1 MEAGAHRTDIELLAV
16 YRRDGDE
23 RCREEVVKRNLG
35 LARSIARRY
44 KGRGLAH
51 EDVVQTAYVGLI
63 HAVDRYEPSR
73 GVPLRAY
80 AARTI
85 EGEIMHLFRDHGWAV
100 RMPRSLQELVRRVSA
115 TRLRLG
121 HELGR
126 PPTLEELGDAIGE
139 PPETIAEAVAAQ
151 RAYTAQSLNEPA
163 RVDGGTMEERLNADP
178 ALVCEER
185 GFEAV
190 ADGDVVSQALRTLP
204 SRERE
209 IVALRVYYGLTQS
222 EIADR
227 TGISQ
232 MHVSRLLRRSFDAL
246 RDQLVPE
253 EAA

>member
-1 MEAGAHRTDIELLAV
+1 M
-16 YRRDGDE
+16 
-23 RCREEVVKRNLG
+23 
-35 LARSIARRY
+35 
-44 KGRGLAH
+44 
-51 EDVVQTAYVGLI
+51 GLI

-73 GVPLRAY
+73 GVPLGAY

-100 RMPRSLQELVRRVSA
+100 RVPRSLQELVRRVSA

-126 PPTLEELGDAIGE
+126 TPTLEELGDAIGE
-139 PPETIAEAVAAQ
+139 STDTVAEAVAAQ

-163 RVDGGTMEERLNADP
+163 RVDDTTTDERLDVEP

-185 GFEAV
+185 GFDAV
-190 ADGDVVSQALRTLP
+190 ADNDVVWRAVHTLP
-204 SRERE
+204 PRERE
-209 IVALRVYYGLTQS
+209 IVALRIFHGLTQS
-222 EIADR
+222 QIADR

-246 RDQLVPE
+246 RDQVKPE
-253 EAA
+253 QAA